1 MTLDIQDVLRRLR
14 QGVGTDGAVAL
25 HEPRFAGREK
35 DYLADCIDTGWVSYA
50 GSYVTEFET
59 RLAKLCG
66 TGHAVAVVNGTAA
79 LHLAF
84 MVGGVQ
90 PGDEVIVPALTFVA
104 TANAVVHAGA
114 IPHLADSDPATLGI
128 DPEKLER
135 HLANVA
141 QTSADGVINRK
152 TGRRIAAIVPM
163 HCFGHP
169 VDMDRLEAVAR
180 RFGIAVIEDAT
191 EALGSTYKERACG
204 SFGLLST
211 LSFNG
216 NKIVTT
222 GGGGAVLTNDEDL
235 ARRAKHLSTT
245 AKRPHAWAF
254 DHDEVAWNYRMP
266 NLNAAVGVAQLEQL
280 PGFLDA
286 KRDLAQRWR
295 KVFEGC
301 EGLAVF
307 APPAFAGS
315 NHWLTALVL
324 NGAVAGQRDELLAAS
339 NASGLMTRP
348 VWKLMH
354 HLPAFADVPRMDL
367 TTSED
372 LERRIVNIPSS
383 VKLGMTGA

>member
-1 MTLDIQDVLRRLR
+1 MALDLQDVLRRLR
-14 QGVGTDGAVAL
+14 VGVATDGAVAL

-50 GSYVTEFET
+50 GSYVTAFEK
-59 RLAKLCG
+59 RLAALCG
-66 TGHAVAVVNGTAA
+66 ADHAIAVVNGTAA

-84 MVGGVQ
+84 MVGGVR

-114 IPHLADSDPATLGI
+114 IPHLADSDPLTLGI

-135 HLANVA
+135 HLSEVA
-141 QTSADGVINRK
+141 HSSSDGVVNRK

-169 VDMDRLEAVAR
+169 VDMDRLEAVAQ
-180 RFGIAVIEDAT
+180 RFGIPVIEDAT
-191 EALGSTYKERACG
+191 EALGSTYKGRACG

-222 GGGGAVLTNDEDL
+222 GGGGAVLTNDEGL
-235 ARRAKHLSTT
+235 ACRAKHLSTT
-245 AKRPHAWAF
+245 AKKPHAWAF

-280 PGFLDA
+280 PCFLEA
-286 KRDLAQRWR
+286 KRALAQRWR
-295 KVFEGC
+295 EVFAGC
-301 EGLAVF
+301 EGLTVF
-307 APPAFAGS
+307 NPPAFADS

-324 NGAVAGQRDELLAAS
+324 DGSAKGQRDELLAAS
-339 NASGLMTRP
+339 NASGLMMRP

-354 HLPAFADVPRMDL
+354 HLPAFADVPRMEL
-367 TTSED
+367 SASED

-383 VKLGMTGA
+383 AKLGMAGA